1 MEVGRVL
8 FICVQKARQLEREWE
23 AGRKGEREGT
33 EGGEK
38 DRARKRAC
46 RKRERE
52 KRAREETT
60 IKICRSCRAL

>member
-1 MEVGRVL
+1 MCAESAST
-8 FICVQKARQLEREWE
+8 IEREWE
-23 AGRKGEREGT
+23 AGRKEEREET

-60 IKICRSCRAL
+60 VNICRSCRAL